1 MKSWLPGDLL
11 APSDSSAPSNV
22 GKTIL
27 LLKLVA
33 EGKSGLQKWEARII
47 RNGKFSEEMILL
59 DNPNE
64 SGFTLIA
71 RATQQAEENEM

>member
-1 MKSWLPGDLL
+1 MNNWLPGDLL
-11 APSDSSAPSNV
+11 APLDACSSSGV

-47 RNGKFSEEMILL
+47 RGGKFSEEMILL
-59 DNPNE
+59 DNPRE
-64 SGFTLIA
+64 SGFTLLA
-71 RATQQAEENEM
+71 RASEMKEEGA